1 MVIISVLDVNDNILF
16 FYLIV
21 YEVNIWEDVKLGEKL
36 IQVIVDDIDL
46 GINVEIEYFL
56 SEFDGIFVLD
66 SYNGNLYLVKFVD
79 YEIRKVYSFKVI
91 VTDKG
96 DLRLL
101 LEVDLNV
108 RIIDVNDNFLEFI
121 NDFFVLFILE
131 SIERFSSIG
140 QILVNDKDSGL
151 YGQVEYYIVSQ
162 DFLGKNFYID
172 KNIGRFRLEIL
183 VDREEVVFYMLN
195 IVVIDLVFNVSLR
208 LILEKIFL
216 I

>member
-1 MVIISVLDVNDNILF
+1 MVIISILDVNDNILF

-21 YEVNIWEDVKLGEKL
+21 YEVNIWEDVKFGEKL

-91 VTDKG
+91 VMDKG

-183 VDREEVVFYMLN
+183 VDREEVVFYMLI

>member
-91 VTDKG
+91 VMDKG

-108 RIIDVNDNFLEFI
+108 WIIDVNDNFLEFI

-183 VDREEVVFYMLN
+183 VDREEVVFYMLI

>member
-21 YEVNIWEDVKLGEKL
+21 YEVNIREDVKLGEKL

-91 VTDKG
+91 VMDKG

-121 NDFFVLFILE
+121 NDFFVLFIFE
-131 SIERFSSIG
+131 SIEQFSSIG
-140 QILVNDKDSGL
+140 QILVNDKDSGF

-183 VDREEVVFYMLN
+183 VDREEVVFYMLI

>member
-1 MVIISVLDVNDNILF
+1 MVIISILDVNDNILF

-21 YEVNIWEDVKLGEKL
+21 YEVNIREDVKFGEKL

-56 SEFDGIFVLD
+56 SEFDEIFVLD

-91 VTDKG
+91 VMDKG

-108 RIIDVNDNFLEFI
+108 RIMDVNDNFLEFI

-183 VDREEVVFYMLN
+183 VDREEVVFYMLI